1 MTIQT
6 TPDETF
12 EAQLRADD
20 QVVLWLIDAT
30 DGRYQLAVALQGGWQ
45 ILDATPSERVL
56 LDEHGFASGRCS
68 ERRGMV
74 GACGPG
80 ADRAR

>member
-6 TPDETF
+6 TTDETF

-20 QVVLWLIDAT
+20 QDVPWLIDAT
-30 DGRYQLAVALQGGWQ
+30 DGRYQLAVALQGGWC

-56 LDEHGFASGRCS
+56 LEEHGFGSGS
-68 ERRGMV
+68 V
-74 GACGPG
+74 Q
-80 ADRAR
+80 

>member
-30 DGRYQLAVALQGGWQ
+30 DGRYQLAVALQGGWR

-56 LDEHGFASGRCS
+56 LEEHGFGS
-68 ERRGMV
+68 GMV
-74 GACGPG
+74 
-80 ADRAR
+80 R

>member
-1 MTIQT
+1 VTIQT
-6 TPDETF
+6 TTDETF

-20 QVVLWLIDAT
+20 HNVLWLIDST

-56 LDEHGFASGRCS
+56 LEEHGFGSGR
-68 ERRGMV
+68 V
-74 GACGPG
+74 Q
-80 ADRAR
+80 